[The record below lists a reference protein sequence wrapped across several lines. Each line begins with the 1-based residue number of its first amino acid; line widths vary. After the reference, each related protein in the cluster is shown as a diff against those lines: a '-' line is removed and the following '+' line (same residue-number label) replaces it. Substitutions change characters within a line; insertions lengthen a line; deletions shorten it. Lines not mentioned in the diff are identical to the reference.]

1 MGIRSNLD
9 LFGLHGSLGNPAVE
23 GHFPSSQAKEP
34 EFFLPYKQKKKR
46 KKKIRIALALHKI
59 AQLNQLVASLKA

>member
-46 KKKIRIALALHKI
+46 KKKKNKNCISLA
-59 AQLNQLVASLKA
+59 

>member
-46 KKKIRIALALHKI
+46 KKKK
-59 AQLNQLVASLKA
+59 